1 MHSYKAGHLA
11 PCAVTWPLR
20 VVALGAGSD
29 LLAGSLWVLNFPL
42 RPVMYAHKAG
52 HVAHMRSPHIAAGPL
67 IVSCHGGVCGFGVT
81 AGGVQVPSRICRPG
95 QYARRYRE
103 NGLSGAGSQLR

>member
-20 VVALGAGSD
+20 VVAVGAGSD
-29 LLAGSLWVLNFPL
+29 LLAGPLWVLNFPV

-52 HVAHMRSPHIAAGPL
+52 HVAPHA
-67 IVSCHGGVCGFGVT
+67 VT
-81 AGGVQVPSRICRPG
+81 SYCSLAP
-95 QYARRYRE
+95 
-103 NGLSGAGSQLR
+103 

>member
-1 MHSYKAGHLA
+1 MHYYKAGHLA

-20 VVALGAGSD
+20 VVAVGAGSD

-52 HVAHMRSPHIAAGPL
+52 RPT
-67 IVSCHGGVCGFGVT
+67 CGH
-81 AGGVQVPSRICRPG
+81 PI
-95 QYARRYRE
+95 
-103 NGLSGAGSQLR
+103 LQLAP